1 MQEPPEPPDQ
11 DRRIGA
17 LHALNLLDTEPEER
31 FDRITRLAQRVFG
44 TSMSAFTL
52 VDSDRQWFKS
62 KVNMQSAE
70 DPLETGFCPHAILVA
85 ETTVVPDARE
95 DVRFHDNPLVSV
107 DPGIRFYAGH
117 PVSGPGGEVL
127 GTLCVIDDKP
137 RLAADFDAEALAE
150 FAAMVEAEVASLS
163 LAIGDELTGLS
174 NRRGFEMLG
183 ERLLRASRRLGL
195 PLSIVYA
202 DLDNMKPINDTYG
215 HDAGDQ
221 ALIEIADVLSSTLRA
236 SDLVA
241 RLGGDE
247 FCALLVGNA
256 AEAATRSHSSTDS
269 SRGLSV
275 MPRLRE
281 SFHGCSVSALRSA
294 SLPSTRAT
302 RLGAASAA
310 LPTSRAQNSS
320 PPRRATRSEAR
331 RVELRTSA
339 ISISAWSPAS
349 WP

>member
-1 MQEPPEPPDQ
+1 VTEAPKLADEE
-11 DRRIGA
+11 RRLGA

-62 KVNMQSAE
+62 KVGMESEE
-70 DPLETGFCPHAILVA
+70 DPLETGFCPHAILA
-85 ETTVVPDARE
+85 PETMVILDARE
-95 DVRFHDNPLVSV
+95 DERFQDNPLVEV

-127 GTLCVIDDKP
+127 GTLCLIDDKP
-137 RLAADFDAEALAE
+137 RAAGDFDAEALAE

-163 LAIGDELTGLS
+163 LAIGDELTGLA

-183 ERLLRASRRLGL
+183 ERLAGAARRLGL
-195 PLSIVYA
+195 PLSIIYA

-215 HDAGDQ
+215 HEAGDQ
-221 ALIEIADVLSSTLRA
+221 ALIEVADVLHATLRA

-256 AEAATRSHSSTDS
+256 AEAAP
-269 SRGLSV
+269 GLIARVEGKLAERNAAAKRPWTLS
-275 MPRLRE
+275 MSLGLAE
-281 SFHGCSVSALRSA
+281 SPPGQE
-294 SLPSTRAT
+294 T
-302 RLGAASAA
+302 RLWDLVAAAD
-310 LPTSRAQNSS
+310 AQMFEAK
-320 PPRRATRSEAR
+320 RRKKAGGRY
-331 RVELRTSA
+331 
-339 ISISAWSPAS
+339 
-349 WP
+349 